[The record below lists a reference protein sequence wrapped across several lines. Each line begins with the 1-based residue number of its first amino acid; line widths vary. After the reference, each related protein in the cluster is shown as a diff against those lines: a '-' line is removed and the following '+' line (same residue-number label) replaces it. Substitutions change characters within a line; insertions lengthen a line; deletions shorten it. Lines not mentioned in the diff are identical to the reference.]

1 MKEYLK
7 SAWDSEYKY
16 SVKSVENAT
25 PHMISAALNFALQK
39 DEAVY
44 GEHCNKGW
52 LPQRSDSEVGVGGLG
67 RQVWKGAF
75 SDFCL
80 PYFN

>member
-7 SAWDSEYKY
+7 SAWDSECKY
-16 SVKSVENAT
+16 SVKSVENVT
-25 PHMISAALNFALQK
+25 PYMISAALNFALQK

>member
-7 SAWDSEYKY
+7 YAWDSEYNY

-25 PHMISAALNFALQK
+25 PHRISAALNFALQK

-44 GEHCNKGW
+44 AEHCNKGW
-52 LPQRSDSEVGVGGLG
+52 LPQQSDSEVRGRRAWKTGMERGL
-67 RQVWKGAF
+67 F
-75 SDFCL
+75 
-80 PYFN
+80 

>member
-7 SAWDSEYKY
+7 YAWDSEYKY

-25 PHMISAALNFALQK
+25 PHRISAALNFALQK

-44 GEHCNKGW
+44 GRGCVWGA
-52 LPQRSDSEVGVGGLG
+52 LQQGLASPAVRQRGGG
-67 RQVWKGAF
+67 
-75 SDFCL
+75 
-80 PYFN
+80 